1 MTQEE
6 EKIFTFWEVIATEK
20 PDDDV
25 EDNTGKD
32 EALSFWDVLAT
43 EKSLDDQI
51 EIIVIKHDT
60 LEEHFRDL
68 MRISASVTKK
78 EKDVVREII
87 ELVSDGMGEVKDL
100 QVSVDP
106 TAAICAE

>member
-20 PDDDV
+20 PEDDDDV
-25 EDNTGKD
+25 EVNAIND
-32 EALSFWDVLAT
+32 EALSFWDILAT

-60 LEEHFRDL
+60 IAKHFRDL
-68 MRISASVTKK
+68 MRISESVTNE
-78 EKDVVREII
+78 EKDSVREII

-100 QVSVDP
+100 
-106 TAAICAE
+106 C